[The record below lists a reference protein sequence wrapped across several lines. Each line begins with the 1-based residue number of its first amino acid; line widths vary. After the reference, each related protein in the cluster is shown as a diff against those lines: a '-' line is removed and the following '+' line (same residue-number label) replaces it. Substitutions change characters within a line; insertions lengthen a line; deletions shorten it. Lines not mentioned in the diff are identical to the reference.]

1 MKIGIDIMG
10 GDFAPQ
16 ATIGGAILASNELP
30 RDIHLCLFGDEEII
44 RSSLTACNA
53 SPENFEI
60 FHAPDVIVMGEH
72 PTKAFAQ
79 KPMSS
84 ISLGFEMLKKQKID
98 AFAGAGNSG
107 AMLVGSIYST
117 EPIKGIIRPCIS
129 ALMPKEEKGV
139 GIFLDAG
146 VNTDC
151 KPDMLYQFG
160 ILGSLYAK
168 YVYNIPNPKVGL
180 LNIGEEEE
188 KGSLLTQSAF
198 KLMKGTKKFNFIG
211 NVEGRDIFKDKADVM
226 ICDGFTGNI
235 ILKHTETMYRLFVKK
250 GFTGDFINRF
260 NYENYGGTPILG
272 INGTVMVGHGISN
285 EKAIKNMILLTKE
298 VHEAQLYKKIKTA
311 IDSYTQCKEN
321 ECAN

>member
-16 ATIGGAILASNELP
+16 AIIGGAILAFNELP
-30 RDIHLCLFGDEEII
+30 ADIRICLIGNEEII
-44 RSSLTACNA
+44 RSSLAERNV
-53 SPENFEI
+53 SPDNFEI
-60 FHAPDVIVMGEH
+60 CHAPDVIVMGEH

-79 KPMSS
+79 KPLSS
-84 ISLGFEMLKKQKID
+84 IAIGFDMLKKQKID
-98 AFAGAGNSG
+98 AFASAGNSG

-129 ALMPKEEKGV
+129 ALIPKEDKGV

-146 VNTDC
+146 VNADC
-151 KPDMLYQFG
+151 KPDMLYQFS

-198 KLMKGTKKFNFIG
+198 KLMKGTKDFNFIG
-211 NVEGRDIFKDKADVM
+211 NVEGRDIFKDKADV
-226 ICDGFTGNI
+226 IVCDGFTGNI

-285 EKAIKNMILLTKE
+285 DKAIKNMILLTKE

-311 IDSYTQCKEN
+311 IERYTQYKEN
-321 ECAN
+321 ECAH

>member
-16 ATIGGAILASNELP
+16 ATIGGAVSASKELP
-30 RDIHLCLFGDEEII
+30 EDVRLCLFGDERII
-44 RSSLTACNA
+44 RPSLVSHNA
-53 SPENFEI
+53 NPEDFEI

-79 KPMSS
+79 KPNSS
-84 ISLGFEMLKKQKID
+84 IALGFEMLKRKKID

-129 ALMPKEEKGV
+129 TVMPKEDN
-139 GIFLDAG
+139 GIGIILDAG
-146 VNTDC
+146 VNADC

-168 YVYNIPNPKVGL
+168 YVFNISDPKVGL

-188 KGSLLTQSAF
+188 KGSLLTQSAY
-198 KLMKGTKKFNFIG
+198 KLMKSTSDFIFIG
-211 NVEGRDIFKDKADVM
+211 NVEPREIFKKKADVFV
-226 ICDGFTGNI
+226 CDGFTGNI
-235 ILKHTETMYRLFVKK
+235 VLKYTETMYRLFMKK
-250 GFTGDFINRF
+250 GFTGDFIKRF
-260 NYENYGGTPILG
+260 NYEIYGGTPVLG
-272 INGTVMVGHGISN
+272 ISGTVVVGHGISN
-285 EKAIKNMILLTKE
+285 ENAIKNMILQTKE
-298 VHEAQLYKKIKTA
+298 VHEAQLYRKIKTA
-311 IDSYTQCKEN
+311 IESYSQHKEK
-321 ECAN
+321 ERTE